1 MEQKCDRRAVFR
13 IMGAYIAW
21 VMGSG
26 FATGQEILQ
35 FFTSYGYKSFF
46 LVAINLV
53 GFLIIGPAILKAGF
67 LHKDDDEYDQFVYF
81 CGRRLGAFY
90 RWFVPVSLFAGM
102 VILVSGAG
110 ATLQQYFGLNH
121 YVGALLMATLA
132 FAAYVAGFQR
142 FVRVVSFVG
151 PLIIAFTIFVGV
163 VTVIRDFDGLADVA
177 QHEAVMADC
186 RPAAFWWLSG
196 ILYISY
202 NLTGGSLYYTALG
215 RTADSCKE
223 AVWGAVLGSAALM
236 LAILLMNSAVLVN
249 IGTAGSLGVPTL
261 YLAEKISYVLGA
273 VFSAVLILGIFSSCS
288 AMLWTVSE
296 KFVVQGTKKS
306 YVFAGCAAAFAFVLG
321 LLPFADLIGVVYP
334 YLGYIGL
341 VYVSCV
347 AVSRFR
353 RRGGSEGCR

>member
-1 MEQKCDRRAVFR
+1 
-13 IMGAYIAW
+13 
-21 VMGSG
+21 
-26 FATGQEILQ
+26 
-35 FFTSYGYKSFF
+35 
-46 LVAINLV
+46 
-53 GFLIIGPAILKAGF
+53 
-67 LHKDDDEYDQFVYF
+67 
-81 CGRRLGAFY
+81 
-90 RWFVPVSLFAGM
+90 M

-121 YVGALLMATLA
+121 YVGALIMAALA
-132 FAAYVAGFQR
+132 FVAYAAGFQR
-142 FVRVVSFVG
+142 FVHVVSFVG
-151 PLIIAFTIFVGV
+151 PLIIAFTIFVGL
-163 VTVIRDFDGLADVA
+163 VTVTRDFDGLAAAA

-202 NLTGGSLYYTALG
+202 NLTGGSSYYTALG
-215 RTADSCKE
+215 KTAGSCKE
-223 AVWGAVLGSAALM
+223 AVWGAVLGSCALM
-236 LAILLMNSAVLVN
+236 LGVLLMNSAILAN
-249 IGTAGSLGVPTL
+249 IGVAGTLGVPTL

-273 VFSAVLILGIFSSCS
+273 VFSVVLILGIFSSCS

-306 YVFAGCAAAFAFVLG
+306 YIFAGCVAVVSFVLG

-353 RRGGSEGCR
+353 KKTADFSA

>member
-1 MEQKCDRRAVFR
+1 MGEKCNKKTVVK

-35 FFTSYGYKSFF
+35 FFTSYGYNSFI
-46 LVAINLV
+46 LVVINLA
-53 GFLIIGPAILKAGF
+53 GFLLIGPAILKAGAA
-67 LHKDDDEYDQFVYF
+67 HKDDEDYDQFVYF
-81 CGRRLGAFY
+81 CGRRVGAFY
-90 RWFVPVSLFAGM
+90 RWYVPLSLFAGM

-121 YVGALLMATLA
+121 YVGALIMAALA
-132 FAAYVAGFQR
+132 FVAYAAGFQR
-142 FVRVVSFVG
+142 FVHVVSFVG
-151 PLIIAFTIFVGV
+151 PLIIAFTIFVGL
-163 VTVIRDFDGLADVA
+163 VTVTRDFDGLAAAA

-202 NLTGGSLYYTALG
+202 NLTGGSSYYTALG
-215 RTADSCKE
+215 KTAGSCKE
-223 AVWGAVLGSAALM
+223 AVWGAVLGSCALM
-236 LAILLMNSAVLVN
+236 LGVLLMNSAILAN
-249 IGTAGSLGVPTL
+249 IGVAGTLGVPTL

-273 VFSAVLILGIFSSCS
+273 VFSVVLILGIFSSCS

-306 YVFAGCAAAFAFVLG
+306 YIFAACVAVVSFVLG

-353 RRGGSEGCR
+353 KKAAGCKA